1 MPHLADRGTAGAHR
15 PESPWT
21 LLALGIPLLV
31 FVLIGWLPL
40 LSLIA
45 LAIAAWRTRA
55 VLAEAL
61 VEIRDEIRELR
72 WSVERFQGPRPG

>member
-1 MPHLADRGTAGAHR
+1 LK
-15 PESPWT
+15 

-45 LAIAAWRTRA
+45 LAIAAWRTRGCA
-55 VLAEAL
+55 GGGAGG
-61 VEIRDEIRELR
+61 D
-72 WSVERFQGPRPG
+72 S